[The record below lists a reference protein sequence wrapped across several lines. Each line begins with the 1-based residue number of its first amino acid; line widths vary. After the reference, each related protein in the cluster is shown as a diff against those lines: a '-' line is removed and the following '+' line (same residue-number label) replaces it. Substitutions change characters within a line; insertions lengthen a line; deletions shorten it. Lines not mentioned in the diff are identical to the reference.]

1 MHLIPWLTAILIG
14 SAVLAIGCG
23 TGFLFVAGSNLELEA
38 VFLVGMEIALIAFA
52 GSMVLLII
60 ARWRT

>member
-1 MHLIPWLTAILIG
+1 VAL
-14 SAVLAIGCG
+14 V
-23 TGFLFVAGSNLELEA
+23 FLFVAGSNLELEA